1 MGGDDKVEASDDAGP
16 SEVATSADP
25 PTSADAPAE
34 ESVTAAEAAT
44 DESPAE
50 DVPGNGAA
58 ALADDGAAALA
69 DDDGDDDADD
79 DADDNDHPAPSVEDL
94 ELENK
99 ALTVRVAEYKDRV
112 LRGAAELENVRR
124 RATKEA
130 DDAKKFGIERLLT
143 DLLPILDNFD
153 RALSHGKGEDADLKQ
168 VVEGVEMV
176 LGQFR
181 SGLER
186 HGVTPFD
193 SIGKRFDPNLHEAI
207 QRKETDEAEPG
218 TVLEE
223 FQRGYM
229 IHGRLARPA
238 MVIVASKPAVVVEVA
253 PEPEPESESEPGPE
267 MEIEIEPDAAGEPG
281 PSEPGASDAGSSDA
295 GSSDAGSSDAG
306 SSDAGSSDAGSSDAG
321 SSDAG
326 PSDDQQAT
334 SSPAESDTGIDVS
347 GLEGKVTVVGATLA
361 DATGAI
367 LDSVGVGHG
376 AVITEVSELSP
387 AARAGLQSGDLVTE
401 VGSRQVMDARAFKRA
416 VQQYLP
422 RKQPFTIAYQRGGD
436 THETKLGGR

>member
-69 DDDGDDDADD
+69 DDDGDDDGDD
-79 DADDNDHPAPSVEDL
+79 DDDPAPSVEDL
-94 ELENK
+94 ELENE

-295 GSSDAGSSDAG
+295 G
-306 SSDAGSSDAGSSDAG
+306 
-321 SSDAG
+321 